1 MTTSNRHAAALAVL
15 DALAEI
21 EALALA
27 PDAARPLM
35 SARTDG
41 LDARAR
47 LVWQRDAF
55 TGRYSYDAL
64 VELDGGATMVLTCAQ
79 PSAVPW
85 PLRNAHRW
93 RDSDV
98 VAVNGVTV
106 KIDGLS
112 ALFDEPSL
120 RGRIVDGALIRQA
133 IEARKITV
141 GDDELA
147 GGLEAFRRVRGLETV
162 AATEAWLA
170 ANQLGYADLERRIEL
185 DVAAAKLAEQVA
197 AGREGAWFEEHH
209 AQLAFALWVR
219 LGFAR
224 EGEAREAA
232 GALAPR
238 AGAAE
243 WSTAPSP
250 STGAGS
256 SRACSSFSPPAS
268 MRDAARSRAARCF
281 ASGSPASGPPPPSS
295 GSTGAHREKNAGASF
310 LGDSAFATD
319 GARRRRAGVGAR
331 ESTTLRQRRRG
342 DRGRRALRGQT
353 GRRRRAACAPRR
365 AARTAAIHAA
375 DGASVVH
382 GAGAS
387 AQRKRPRVDL
397 RRL

>member
-15 DALAEI
+15 DALDEI
-21 EALALA
+21 EARALA

-64 VELDGGATMVLTCAQ
+64 VELDGGATLVLTCAQ
-79 PSAVPW
+79 PDSVPW

-106 KIDGLS
+106 KNDGLS

-147 GGLEAFRRVRGLETV
+147 RGLEAFRRVRGLETV

-197 AGREGAWFEEHH
+197 AGRENAWFEEHH

-232 GALAPR
+232 GALAAGGSVLER
-238 AGAAE
+238 AL
-243 WSTAPSP
+243 
-250 STGAGS
+250 AGPDEPQS
-256 SRACSSFSPPAS
+256 LVRCEPLCEMPEPWRA
-268 MRDAARSRAARCF
+268 RAAGWRGGMVDGPIPVDGRWEL
-281 ASGSPASGPPPPSS
+281 ARVLELQPA
-295 GSTGAHREKNAGASF
+295 R
-310 LGDSAFATD
+310 LD
-319 GARRRRAGVGAR
+319 ARRRQIA
-331 ESTTLRQRRRG
+331 
-342 DRGRRALRGQT
+342 RRALFRKWLAGE
-353 GRRRRAACAPRR
+353 RAAA
-365 AARTAAIHAA
+365 TIEWFIG
-375 DGASVVH
+375 GA
-382 GAGAS
+382 
-387 AQRKRPRVDL
+387 
-397 RRL
+397 